1 MQTSIGTGKVAV
13 VTGGTRGIGR
23 AVAERLL
30 QEGAA
35 VAICGRE
42 QAGVDRAVAEMGA
55 LGKVSGFA
63 ANVADY
69 GQAAAF
75 IADAAARH
83 GGIDILVNNAGMG
96 VFRPMQQLTPEE
108 WRSMIELNLNGT
120 FYCCREAL
128 PHLKKSDAAYIFNI
142 SSLAGKNPFKGG
154 SGYNA
159 SKFGVEGFTE
169 AMMLDHRGD
178 GIRVTT
184 IMPGSVDTGF
194 GGVPGQSTKTHDWKI
209 APDDIASVIV
219 NLLQMPR
226 RTLVSRVEMRPAF
239 PPS

>member
-1 MQTSIGTGKVAV
+1 MQSILTGKTAV
-13 VTGGTRGIGR
+13 ITGGTRGIGR
-23 AVAERLL
+23 AIAERLL
-30 QEGAA
+30 QEGAK
-35 VAICGRE
+35 VAICGRDAGGVE
-42 QAGVDRAVAEMGA
+42 QAVEQMQPLGA
-55 LGKVSGFA
+55 ISGFRA
-63 ANVADY
+63 DVADHA
-69 GQAAAF
+69 QAAAF
-75 IADAAARH
+75 IEDAAARH
-83 GGIDILVNNAGMG
+83 GGIDILVNNAGKG
-96 VFRPMQQLTPEE
+96 IFRAMEQLTPEE

-120 FYCCREAL
+120 FYCCHAAL

-194 GGVPGQSTKTHDWKI
+194 GVVPGQPDKGHEWKI
-209 APDDIASVIV
+209 APGDIASVIV
-219 NLLQMPR
+219 NLLQLPR

-239 PPS
+239 PPK

>member
-1 MQTSIGTGKVAV
+1 MRKLLTNKIAV

-35 VAICGRE
+35 VAICGRDSF
-42 QAGVDRAVAEMGA
+42 GVQRAVEEMRE
-55 LGKVSGFA
+55 LGNISGFA
-63 ANVADY
+63 ADIANYD
-69 GQAAAF
+69 QAAAF
-75 IADAAARH
+75 IAHAAAQH
-83 GGIDILVNNAGMG
+83 GGIDILVNNAGTG
-96 VFRPMQQLTPEE
+96 VFRPVEQLTPEE
-108 WRSMIELNLNGT
+108 WRSMIDLNLNGT
-120 FYCCREAL
+120 FYCCHEAL
-128 PHLKKSDAAYIFNI
+128 PHLRKSDAAYIFNI

-184 IMPGSVDTGF
+184 IMPGSVDTMF
-194 GGVPGQSTKTHDWKI
+194 GAVPGQPAKSNDWKI
-209 APDDIASVIV
+209 APGDIATVIL
-219 NLLQMPR
+219 NLLQMPQ
-226 RTLVSRVEMRPAF
+226 RTLVSRVEMRPSM

>member
-1 MQTSIGTGKVAV
+1 MVRGKVAV

-35 VAICGRE
+35 VAICGRDHARVQE
-42 QAGVDRAVAEMGA
+42 AVEAMRPLGDIWGRAAD
-55 LGKVSGFA
+55 
-63 ANVADY
+63 VADSE
-69 GQAAAF
+69 QAAAF
-75 IADAAARH
+75 VTEAAARH
-83 GGIDILVNNAGMG
+83 GGLDILVNNAGIG
-96 VFRPMQQLTPEE
+96 VFRPMEQLTPAE

-120 FYCCREAL
+120 FYCCHAAL
-128 PHLKKSDAAYIFNI
+128 PYLKKSDAAYIFNI

-178 GIRVTT
+178 GVRVTT
-184 IMPGSVDTGF
+184 IMPGSVDTAF
-194 GGVPGQSTKTHDWKI
+194 GAVPGQSAQAHAWKI
-209 APDDIASVIV
+209 APEDIASVIV
-219 NLLQMPR
+219 NLLHMPK
-226 RTLVSRVEMRPAF
+226 RTLVSRVEMRPAL
-239 PPS
+239 PPH